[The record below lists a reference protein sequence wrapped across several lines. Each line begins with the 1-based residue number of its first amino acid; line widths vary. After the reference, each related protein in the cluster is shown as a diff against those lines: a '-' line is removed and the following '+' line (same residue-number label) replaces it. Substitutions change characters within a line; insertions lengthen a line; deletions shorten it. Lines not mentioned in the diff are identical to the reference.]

1 MTLGRAN
8 VDVYN
13 PDFGQD
19 LFARTLQIHEDYYL
33 SDTVIIRKCA
43 HSAYENYYTFFIAIT
58 LRASRLKNQAKFLH
72 TVHAHGGG
80 RESPLAPVSYLETYE
95 RFETLCTVTHPQAR
109 NPMGMCAFH
118 YYLFIFLISWTTPW
132 TTISPW

>member
-43 HSAYENYYTFFIAIT
+43 HSAYENYYTSFIAIT
-58 LRASRLKNQAKFLH
+58 LRASRLKNKAKNI
-72 TVHAHGGG
+72 
-80 RESPLAPVSYLETYE
+80 SPCMPMEDSSLAPISYLVTYE
-95 RFETLCTVTHPQAR
+95 RFETLMYCDPPPKPAIPWICITDT
-109 NPMGMCAFH
+109 
-118 YYLFIFLISWTTPW
+118 YLSALLSL
-132 TTISPW
+132 S